1 MPKSTASKKSLSA
14 KEIAELRA
22 KYLLPS
28 TMTYFSEPINIVKGE
43 MQYVY
48 DDTGKKYLDGFSAVV
63 TISVGHCHPDIV
75 PKIQAQVANLQHMT
89 TLYFH
94 PNIALYAKKMAEVS
108 KAANPNLQVSFFT
121 NSGCEANELAALLA
135 KNFTKRTEFIGL
147 RHSFHGRTL
156 MAMSLTGQ
164 SVWRHSLPYVFGVS
178 HAPAGYCYRCPFG
191 MTYPNCDLACA
202 KEVEQIIKYSTSGHI
217 AGFIA
222 EPIQGFGGVVDP
234 PKEYFKIVY
243 DIVKKYGGVYISDEV
258 QTGFG
263 RTGDKFFGIEQWG
276 VKPDIITMAKGIGN
290 GVPLGG
296 IITTTEIAESMR
308 GKVHFNTYG
317 GNPVSMAAGLGVL
330 EVIEKYNYAHNA
342 AVVGKFLKEKLN
354 ELMESHKI
362 VGDVRGKGLMLGFE
376 LVKDRKTKEPA
387 AKETL
392 RVMDLCKDRG
402 LLVGKGAMAGNVIRI
417 KPPLCITKDDA
428 EFIYK
433 VLDEVLGIVEKEGR
447 F

>member
-14 KEIAELRA
+14 KEIAELRS
-22 KYLLPS
+22 KHLLPS
-28 TMTYFSEPINIVKGE
+28 TMTYFTEPINIIRGE

-48 DDTGKKYLDGFSAVV
+48 DDSGKKYLDGFSAVV

-108 KAANPNLQVSFFT
+108 KNANPNLQVSFFT
-121 NSGCEANELAALLA
+121 NAGCEANELAALLA
-135 KNFTKRTEFIGL
+135 KNFTKQMEFVGL

-164 SVWRHSLPYVFGVS
+164 SAWRHSLPYVFGVS

-191 MTYPNCDLACA
+191 ITYPDCDMACA
-202 KEVEQIIKYSTSGHI
+202 KEIEQVIKYSTSGHI

-234 PKEYFKIVY
+234 PKEYFKIAY
-243 DIVKKYGGVYISDEV
+243 EIVKKYGGVYISDEV

-263 RTGDKFFGIEQWG
+263 RTGDKFFGIEQWD

-290 GVPLGG
+290 GAPLGG

-330 EVIEKYNYAHNA
+330 EVIEKYDYAHNA
-342 AVVGKFLKEKLN
+342 AVIGKFLRDKLIA
-354 ELMESHKI
+354 LMDKHKI
-362 VGDVRGKGLMLGFE
+362 IGDVRGKGLMLGFE

-433 VLDEVLGIVEKEGR
+433 VLDEVLGIIEKEK
-447 F
+447 